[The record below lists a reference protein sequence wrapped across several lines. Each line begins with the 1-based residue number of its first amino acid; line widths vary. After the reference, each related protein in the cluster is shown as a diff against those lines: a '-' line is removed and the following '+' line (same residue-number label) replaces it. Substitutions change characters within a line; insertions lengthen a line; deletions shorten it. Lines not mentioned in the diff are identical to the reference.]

1 MRPENSFRN
10 RTTFWPG
17 GEAAVTSAGDS
28 GVNDRLFPKKCAV
41 LGAVFHVTENRPIRT
56 PCGIDTLACCWRLPL
71 NCSILYYMGT
81 ITLRVPDDMDR
92 ALQRQSTALGISKSD
107 LAREALKRYLR
118 VTEFRS
124 MRARLVARAQ
134 ASGINTDEDVFEVL
148 KKK

>member
-1 MRPENSFRN
+1 M
-10 RTTFWPG
+10 
-17 GEAAVTSAGDS
+17 A
-28 GVNDRLFPKKCAV
+28 
-41 LGAVFHVTENRPIRT
+41 
-56 PCGIDTLACCWRLPL
+56 
-71 NCSILYYMGT
+71 T

-124 MRARLVARAQ
+124 LRTRLVARAQ

-148 KKK
+148 KKKGGSRSILLFSLRRTSAALAPAPSCLKIYCCTMSW

>member
-1 MRPENSFRN
+1 MLQRKTLIFERRQLRPEK
-10 RTTFWPG
+10 RT
-17 GEAAVTSAGDS
+17 
-28 GVNDRLFPKKCAV
+28 V
-41 LGAVFHVTENRPIRT
+41 LGAIFHGAENKPIHIPVELAAQPRRWRP
-56 PCGIDTLACCWRLPL
+56 PL
-71 NCSILYYMGT
+71 ICSILYYMGT

-124 MRARLVARAQ
+124 LRTKLVARAQ